1 MSFTSFAFA
10 LLFLSVLGCRLTFG
24 RDKRARSYLAFIL
37 GVSVV
42 FYAWHI
48 PPYLCILILSCLLDY
63 VVALA
68 LPRQRPGS
76 SRAKL
81 ILCLSILGNMGV
93 LGFFKYANFAL
104 GSIDRLLQV
113 AGLSSVD
120 LPRLDLILPM
130 GISFYTF
137 QSMSYTIDVYRG
149 KLDPIRSFWRF
160 FLYVSFFPQLVAGP
174 IVRARDF
181 LYQIDRRRK
190 IRAGVMLEGSFLVI
204 RGFFLK
210 MVVADNVAI
219 AVDETWVAACSP
231 DASSLLSMI
240 VLCLF
245 SCQIFA
251 DFAGYSSIA
260 RGAAY
265 TMGFRVPVNF
275 NCPYIASTFKEF
287 WTRWHISLSTWLR
300 DYLYF
305 SLGGNRKSRL
315 RTYVNLMIVM
325 LLGGLWHGAATT
337 FVIWGAMHGAALVVE
352 RMLGLERLHQRP
364 GRGLIKFA
372 WALVVQCTVL
382 ATWAFFR
389 AQWTGEGMTLIR
401 RILSFDFAPLND
413 SMPLV
418 ALIFVVPIVAMHA
431 RAWLADRSH
440 LPPPG
445 ACEKAV
451 WAGLMLAGILT
462 TYGKDNAFIYFQF

>member
-1 MSFTSFAFA
+1 
-10 LLFLSVLGCRLTFG
+10 
-24 RDKRARSYLAFIL
+24 
-37 GVSVV
+37 
-42 FYAWHI
+42 
-48 PPYLCILILSCLLDY
+48 
-63 VVALA
+63 
-68 LPRQRPGS
+68 
-76 SRAKL
+76 
-81 ILCLSILGNMGV
+81 MGV
-93 LGFFKYANFAL
+93 LGFFKYTNFAL
-104 GSIDRLLQV
+104 GSVERFFHE
-113 AGLSSVD
+113 AGVGTAD
-120 LPRLDLILPM
+120 LPRLDLVLPM

-149 KLDPIRSFWRF
+149 KIVPIRSFWRF

-181 LYQIDRRRK
+181 LYQIDRRRRV
-190 IRAGVMLEGSFLVI
+190 RAGVIMEGGFLMI

-210 MVVADNVAI
+210 MVVADNLAI
-219 AVDETWVAACSP
+219 VVDEYWVSACAP
-231 DASSLLSMI
+231 DASSLLSLI
-240 VLCLF
+240 VLCIF

-265 TMGFRVPVNF
+265 MMGFRVPVNF

-325 LLGGLWHGAATT
+325 LLGGLWHGAAMT
-337 FVIWGAMHGAALVVE
+337 FVIWGAMHGTALVIE
-352 RMLGLERLHQRP
+352 RLLGLERLHEQP
-364 GRGLIKFA
+364 GRRMLKVA

-389 AQWTGEGMTLIR
+389 AQWTGEGLTLIR
-401 RILSFDFAPLND
+401 RIAAFDFARLND
-413 SMPLV
+413 TMPFL
-418 ALIFVVPIVAMHA
+418 ALLFVVPIIAMHA

-440 LPPPG
+440 VPHAG
-445 ACEKAV
+445 AYEKAI
-451 WAGLMLAGILT
+451 WAGIMLVAILT
-462 TYGKDNAFIYFQF
+462 AYGKDNAFIYFQF